1 MNEHREYNSS
11 EGNIPDDVSQI
22 EGNLAE
28 IKILKK
34 LPKIPKSDLSAIHC
48 RIRSQQALATR
59 LARRYLA

>member
-34 LPKIPKSDLSAIHC
+34 LPKIPKSDLSTIHC
-48 RIRSQQALATR
+48 WIRSQQALATR